1 MTLQEFFHGKFPLG
15 YKSSAARLLPFH
27 HITLIQP
34 DHDDDG
40 SNDHDDDHDE
50 GNDHDKKERK
60 SFEKDPV

>member
-1 MTLQEFFHGKFPLG
+1 M
-15 YKSSAARLLPFH
+15 PFH